1 MFLTSDYDCKH
12 HQKKQITMSIGAK
25 TWLRVFGITTTGVYL
40 TTCYGISKYPEIT
53 TNYQRSLQTQK
64 INPS

>member
-1 MFLTSDYDCKH
+1 
-12 HQKKQITMSIGAK
+12 MSIGAK

>member
-1 MFLTSDYDCKH
+1 
-12 HQKKQITMSIGAK
+12 MSIGAK

-53 TNYQRSLQTQK
+53 TNYQKKFTNTK
-64 INPS
+64 N